1 MLQPGIQKLITVAF
15 LLFALSLAACSDEK
29 SNNKPSE
36 VTTEK
41 AAEPVGIV
49 ARVGEEVIT
58 YAELN
63 SMLNS
68 SAMLGLSI
76 PALGTLERNQMM
88 LTLLEKAINA
98 NLIYLDAKKKG
109 TNRLTSYR
117 EDVHRFEDAIIASLY
132 KSKIMIGDT
141 EVGEIEVLHYY
152 NTQTSKEAE
161 LTDDTRLAI
170 EAMLRKKKLDEFE
183 ATLHDRLRENVEVVI
198 NENILSPDY
207 DEIRSDADV
216 VASYDNHRISW
227 SQVKD
232 MMQNPNRNTSRAS
245 FYTGNYEERMT
256 RLQQYI
262 DNAIMTQKGRA
273 AGIEND
279 PAFVERASEYRKA
292 RLINEHRNGLIHSWN
307 PSEDELKTYFA
318 DNMDEFTVPEARR
331 VQMVMLKTREE
342 AESIK
347 AQIDEGEV
355 TMHQAAQ
362 QYSIDPNAKHTQG
375 DVGWITKG
383 TEFGGLEELIFKLQP
398 EDVSDPVESNAGW
411 HLVKVLAVIAAQVE
425 NLDNPQTR
433 ERAFRAYMQD
443 KLNNYIVDLRNNHY
457 QVAVYEDELQRQFQ
471 RESDFIAELNAKAQ
485 QEGSET
491 EQRVEDLQKWITT
504 PPQQ

>member
-1 MLQPGIQKLITVAF
+1 MQQQPVYKFITVVF
-15 LLFALSLAACSDEK
+15 LLLTLSLAACSDEK
-29 SNNKPSE
+29 AKDKPDEASA
-36 VTTEK
+36 EK

-49 ARVGEEVIT
+49 ARVGDEVIT

-76 PALGTLERNQMM
+76 PALGTTERNQMM
-88 LTLLEKAINA
+88 LALLEKAIGA

-109 TNRLTSYR
+109 TNRLTSYM

-141 EVGEIEVLHYY
+141 QVGETEVLHYY
-152 NTQTSKEAE
+152 NTQTSKEIE

-183 ATLHDRLRENVEVVI
+183 ATLKDRIRENVEVVI
-198 NENILSPDY
+198 NENVLSPDY
-207 DEIRSDADV
+207 DDIRSDADV
-216 VASYDNHRISW
+216 IASYDNHRISW
-227 SQVKD
+227 SQVKN
-232 MMQNPNRNTSRAS
+232 MMQSANRNTSQAS
-245 FYTGNYEERMT
+245 MYTDNYEERIT

-262 DNAIMTQKGRA
+262 DNAIMTHKGRA
-273 AGIEND
+273 AGLEND
-279 PAFVERASEYRKA
+279 AAFVERASEYRKA

-307 PSEDELKTYFA
+307 PSDDELKTYIA
-318 DNMDEFTVPEARR
+318 DNMDKFTVPEARR
-331 VQMVMLKTREE
+331 VQMVMVKTREE
-342 AESIK
+342 AEAVK
-347 AQIDEGEV
+347 NQIDKGEV

-375 DVGWITKG
+375 DMGWISKG
-383 TEFGGLEELIFKLQP
+383 TEFGGLEELIFKQRP
-398 EDVSDPVESNAGW
+398 EVVSDPVESRVGW
-411 HLVKVLAVIAAQVE
+411 HLVKVLAVVAAQVE

-443 KLNNYIVDLRNNHY
+443 KLNNYIVDLRNNHFK
-457 QVAVYEDELQRQFQ
+457 VAVYQDELQRQFQ
-471 RESDFIAELNAKAQ
+471 REAEFIAELNWKEQ
-485 QEGSET
+485 QENPGR
-491 EQRVEDLQKWITT
+491 EQPLQELQKFITT
-504 PPQQ
+504 PTQ